1 MPHTG
6 QNMSKYKLTW
16 KDLTATDFKTY
27 LLAMFK
33 AFIPKK
39 KIKNLDELK
48 NFIQTKSAWVT
59 QVTLYNYLKT
69 RMGTRYVLHFENDQF
84 MGSVNLAKWNI
95 YSVALQDLSLF
106 TFSYLRV
113 NFNFQDTGKA
123 KEIFNKILDDE
134 ISNKMPLDIVD
145 QARIDF
151 DNRSQNIKWDTYY
164 KDLPFNPSALSLYKW
179 APIAEELKTLDRKIV
194 LNSMILKWDVI
205 KQEFQNLIQF

>member
-6 QNMSKYKLTW
+6 QIMSKYKLTW
-16 KDLTATDFKTY
+16 KDLTTTDFKTY
-27 LLAMFK
+27 LFAMFK

-39 KIKNLDELK
+39 KIKNLDELEV
-48 NFIQTKSAWVT
+48 FIQTKSAWVT

-69 RMGTRYVLHFENDQF
+69 RMGTRYVLHFENDEF

-95 YSVALQDLSLF
+95 YSVALQDLSFF
-106 TFSYLRV
+106 TFSYLKV
-113 NFNFQDTGKA
+113 NFNFQDINQSKQ
-123 KEIFNKILDDE
+123 IFNKILDDE

-145 QARIDF
+145 QARVDF
-151 DNRSQNIKWDTYY
+151 DNRFQKINWENYY
-164 KDLPFNPSALSLYKW
+164 TDLPFNQSALSLYKW